1 MLVLLTLKVYIVMDQ
16 VVPEFHGWGK
26 KALRNLKKV
35 MKIWQ
40 KNEEIVIFYTEILT
54 RKVLLWSFF
63 TSEMSEKIHNST
75 LQVKI
80 LV

>member
-1 MLVLLTLKVYIVMDQ
+1 MDQ

-40 KNEEIVIFYTEILT
+40 KNEDIVIFYTEILT
-54 RKVLLWSFF
+54 RKVVLWSFF
-63 TSEMSEKIHNST
+63 TSETSKNATIQLFKSKSQYRT
-75 LQVKI
+75 YR
-80 LV
+80 